1 MMQTEN
7 ANTEYKGL
15 SKVTGSKPDLKSLAE
30 TCVCMANAQGGTI
43 YIGIEDAEKSPPPDQ
58 KIDQELV
65 NSVLTRLRTLTDS
78 VGLGDAE
85 IKRHPNGGEFFSFRV
100 LPSSRTIATTSSGKV
115 FLRVQDKC
123 YPISGEELT
132 RLAAEKNAF
141 QWELVEV
148 KSARLDDVPPS
159 NIQNFVNEIRQSQRV
174 KAHVKEKD
182 DIELLA
188 HYSLISE
195 KHLTNLGVLWL
206 GTAFMRNRI
215 AYPLTAQYIVYDHN
229 GEKIRKESWHDG
241 ELNPK
246 ELIFAIE
253 QQATE
258 LKYYYEFPQ
267 GLFRKR
273 INQYA
278 PEVVRELLINA
289 IAHKKY
295 TISGD
300 IFIEVHPDRIEIANP
315 GSLPIGISRYNI
327 LHQRH
332 RRNPQLIRI
341 FHDLGLMEGEG
352 SGYDLIYELDSKDNK
367 PFPEI
372 ISDFDS
378 TKVIQ
383 GSEILD
389 QNVVF
394 LLEYIAKHFQLSQKQ
409 FITLGIVAR
418 EKKLLGTELSARLQL
433 SEEDRLRSYVGKLV
447 EDEILVTRGRKKG
460 TEYLINPKL
469 LQTSSVNVEPS
480 LKTIEIHRLKALIEE
495 DLKTYPGSKFREIQ
509 SRIPDVREKDL
520 RKALYALADEGIL
533 EHSPDKSYRKYWLA
547 KKNRK

>member
-1 MMQTEN
+1 MMDAEN
-7 ANTEYKGL
+7 TNLEYKSL
-15 SKVTGSKPDLKSLAE
+15 RKVVGSKADLRTLAE
-30 TCVCMANAQGGTI
+30 TCVCLANAQGGMI
-43 YIGIEDAEKSPPPDQ
+43 YVGIEDGDKVPPPGQ
-58 KIDQELV
+58 RIEQELV
-65 NSVLTRLRTLTDS
+65 NDVLSRLRSLTHS
-78 VGLGDAE
+78 VGMGDAKIE
-85 IKRHPNGGEFFSFRV
+85 LHSNGGQYFHFQV
-100 LPSSRTIATTSSGKV
+100 LPSSRTIATTSSGKI

-123 YPISGEELT
+123 YPITGEEVT

-148 KSARLDDVPPS
+148 KSARLSDVPPAH
-159 NIQNFVNEIRQSQRV
+159 IQSFLKDIRQSQRV
-174 KAHVKEKD
+174 KDHVKNKD
-182 DIELLA
+182 DIELLT
-188 HYSLISE
+188 HYNLLVGN
-195 KHLTNLGVLWL
+195 HLTNLGILWL
-206 GTAFMRNRI
+206 GTAFMRSRI
-215 AYPLTAQYIVYDHN
+215 AYPLTAQYIVYDQQ
-229 GEKIRKESWHDG
+229 GEKIRKESWHDYD
-241 ELNPK
+241 LNPQ
-246 ELIFAIE
+246 ELVVAIE

-300 IFIEVHPDRIEIANP
+300 IFIEVYPDRIEIANP
-315 GSLPIGISRYNI
+315 GSLPIGISKDNI

-332 RRNPQLIRI
+332 RRNPQIIRI

-372 ISDFDS
+372 ISEFDT

-394 LLEYIAKHFQLSQKQ
+394 LLEFIAKHAQLSQKQ
-409 FITLGIVAR
+409 FIALGMIAR

-433 SEEDRLRSYVGKLV
+433 REEDRLRSYVGKLV
-447 EDEILVTRGRKKG
+447 EDNILVTRGRKKG

-469 LQTSSVNVEPS
+469 IQASAMNVKPS
-480 LKTIEIHRLKALIEE
+480 LKTIELHRLKALIEE
-495 DLKTYPGSKFREIQ
+495 DLNTYPRSKFREIH
-509 SRIPDVREKDL
+509 SRMPDVREKDL
-520 RKALYALADEGIL
+520 RKALYALAEEGIL
-533 EHSPDKSYRKYWLA
+533 DHTPDKSHRKYWLA